1 MRSISPTSVRMLID
15 ESQQADIVQGYAYH
29 AKSFYQACQF
39 VAERLLDTI
48 NMSFN
53 LLAFKYEMI
62 KAYSCWLE
70 ENGLENN
77 EVNAR
82 EFSNVFRKEVSK
94 RMFEK
99 FKEN

>member
-1 MRSISPTSVRMLID
+1 MLID

-82 EFSNVFRKEVSK
+82 DFSNVFRKEVAK
-94 RMFEK
+94 RMYDK
-99 FKEN
+99 FKENV

>member
-15 ESQQADIVQGYAYH
+15 ESKNPDVVQGYAFH
-29 AKSFYQACQF
+29 ARSFYQACQF
-39 VAERLLDTI
+39 VADRLLDVI
-48 NMSFN
+48 NMKFN
-53 LLAFKYEMI
+53 LLEFKYEMI
-62 KAYSCWLE
+62 KAYMCWLE
-70 ENGLENN
+70 ENELDNN

-99 FKEN
+99 FKE

>member
-1 MRSISPTSVRMLID
+1 MLID
-15 ESQQADIVQGYAYH
+15 ESRQADIVQGYAYH

-82 EFSNVFRKEVSK
+82 DFSNVFRKEVAK